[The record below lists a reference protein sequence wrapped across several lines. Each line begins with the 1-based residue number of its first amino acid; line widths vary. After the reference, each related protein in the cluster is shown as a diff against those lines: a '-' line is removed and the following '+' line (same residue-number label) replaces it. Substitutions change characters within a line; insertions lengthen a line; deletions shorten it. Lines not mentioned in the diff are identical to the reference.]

1 MDVQEE
7 CAKFGVVRGFK
18 YDGDSTVGYKVN
30 WQVVHGSSTLSR
42 DMWSANVSPSF
53 HNMRRLGVLIV
64 PINEM
69 KVQHMLTVTSI
80 WSGFL
85 TITHLYFRV
94 EREIEAVLS

>member
-85 TITHLYFRV
+85 NYNSF
-94 EREIEAVLS
+94 VL